1 MRMTPEYF
9 RDLARRCRGWA
20 HECFD
25 LEGAM
30 RFRMLAEEFLANAKE
45 LESHPPGQGGPMPRQ
60 SQQQQQ
66 QSLQQQQAKTTDIP
80 RR

>member
-9 RDLARRCRGWA
+9 RDLARRCRSWA

-30 RFRMLAEEFLANAKE
+30 RFRMLADELLAKAKE
-45 LESHPPGQGGPMPRQ
+45 LEAHAPDDVLPTSHPLQHQP
-60 SQQQQQ
+60 
-66 QSLQQQQAKTTDIP
+66 LQQQQAKTQDNP
-80 RR
+80 PGC